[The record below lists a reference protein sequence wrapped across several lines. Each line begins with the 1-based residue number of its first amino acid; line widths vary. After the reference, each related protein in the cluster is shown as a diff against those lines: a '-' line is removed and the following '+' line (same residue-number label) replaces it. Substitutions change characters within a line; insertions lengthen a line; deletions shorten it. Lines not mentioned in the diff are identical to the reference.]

1 MIFERLIRE
10 VKDFPKLGINFRDIT
25 PVLQDPTG
33 FKEVIDAFTDRYK
46 SKNIQGIAA
55 IESRGFLIAAPM
67 AIELELPLLLIRKK
81 GKLPFETKTVTY
93 DLEYG
98 TDSLEMHV
106 DSISDTDNLVLID
119 DLMATGG
126 TLAAAAKLIEDLGGI
141 VLEVGVIIELIDLK
155 GREKLKRIPVH
166 SLCKI

>member
-1 MIFERLIRE
+1 MIFEQLIRE
-10 VKDFPKLGINFRDIT
+10 VKDFPKPGINFRDIT

-46 SKNIQGIAA
+46 AKNIQGIVA

-81 GKLPFETKTVTY
+81 GKLPFETKPVTY